1 MQEVKKSYSFA
12 LALVTTLA
20 LAVIAVFT
28 FGSATTAQAAVIGS
42 ESPSVYCTYS
52 QEGVEVDGNTLTAG
66 TYDVSFYISGVEA
79 VSVIQVTA
87 TYDETVTVSPTP
99 VALMSDTTG
108 YALTSQGTVLSG
120 GDIVFGFVSNNSD
133 YSAIDAEA
141 TLIATVTMTF
151 TEDGDAAAHI
161 AVADNANLTFVQV
174 NYADGLD
181 DSYAINST
189 DPEYTQGTL
198 YPMDC
203 DVTPSKGYNV
213 SASIVVASDF
223 KGSTKGAIAH
233 GEYTVDVYSDAE
245 RTALIQSVK
254 SVENED
260 SNSFVIEALENG
272 VYYATISSEFAI
284 SRNITINVNGSSI
297 SYGAIS
303 IIACDFNKDGKVAPT
318 DSPFIYK
325 NARADGDIRADMN
338 GDGKVTPVDAP
349 IVYACSGQ
357 PSYSEITIE

>member
-1 MQEVKKSYSFA
+1 MQEVKKSCSFVAAFVITFA
-12 LALVTTLA
+12 LAI
-20 LAVIAVFT
+20 IAVFG
-28 FGSATTAQAAVIGS
+28 FGSVTTAQAAVLGS

-99 VALMSDTTG
+99 VALMSDNTG

-133 YSAIDAEA
+133 CSAIDAEA

-151 TEDGDAAAHI
+151 TEDGDAANHI

-203 DVTPSKGYNV
+203 DVTPSRGYDV
-213 SASIVVASDF
+213 SGSIVVATDY
-223 KGSTKGAIAH
+223 KGATRGIMAH
-233 GEYTVDVYSDAE
+233 GEFTVDVYSDPD
-245 RTALIQSVK
+245 RTVLLKSVK

-260 SNSFVIEALENG
+260 SNSFVIDALANG
-272 VYYATISSEFAI
+272 TYYATISSDFAI
-284 SRNITINVNGSSI
+284 ARNIVINVDGAAI
-297 SYGAIS
+297 DAGAIS
-303 IIACDFNKDGKVAPT
+303 IVVCDFNE
-318 DSPFIYK
+318 DSGISAVDA
-325 NARADGDIRADMN
+325 ARFYRYTGSDDMRYDLN
-338 GDGKVTPVDAP
+338 GDGGVTALDVV
-349 IVYACSGQ
+349 IVYSCASSIDYGD
-357 PSYSEITIE
+357 ITIG

>member
-1 MQEVKKSYSFA
+1 MQEVKKSCSFAAAFVITFA
-12 LALVTTLA
+12 LAI
-20 LAVIAVFT
+20 IAVFG
-28 FGSATTAQAAVIGS
+28 FGSVTTAQAAVLGS

-99 VALMSDTTG
+99 VALMSDNTG

-133 YSAIDAEA
+133 CSAIDAEA

-151 TEDGDAAAHI
+151 TEDGDAADHI

-203 DVTPSKGYNV
+203 DVTPSRGYDV
-213 SASIVVASDF
+213 SGSIVVAVNYKGET
-223 KGSTKGAIAH
+223 KGSMAH
-233 GEYTVDVYSDAE
+233 GEFTVDVYSDPD
-245 RTALIQSVK
+245 RTVLLKSVK
-254 SVENED
+254 SVENEE
-260 SNSFVIEALENG
+260 SNSFVIDALANG
-272 VYYATISSEFAI
+272 TYYATISSDFAI
-284 SRNITINVNGSSI
+284 ARDIVINVSGASI
-297 SYGAIS
+297 DAGAIPL
-303 IIACDFNKDGKVAPT
+303 IVCDFDMDGSPVAA
-318 DSPFIYK
+318 DALLVYR
-325 NARADGDIRADMN
+325 NAGSGDMRYDLDGDGYVVAAD
-338 GDGKVTPVDAP
+338 AL
-349 IVYACSGQ
+349 IVYACAGGTT
-357 PSYSEITIE
+357 YDDITIG